1 MKNTL
6 EVRIVESLSEQLA
19 TIKERIREQ
28 AYENFLM
35 RDPESNREL
44 DDWLAA
50 ERDLVFSLNASVTET
65 ADGVSAV
72 IVFAKN
78 GVKDLTIE
86 ATASEILVSV
96 TTSRQVFALV
106 QLPQEIDPARLEAKY
121 AQGALQ
127 LSAPLSTTRSLQ
139 KTA

>member
-1 MKNTL
+1 MKNPL

-19 TIKERIREQ
+19 TIKEKIRER

-50 ERDLVFSLNASVTET
+50 ERDLVFSLNSSVTES
-65 ADGVSAV
+65 ADGISAV
-72 IVFAKN
+72 VALEKN
-78 GVKDLTIE
+78 GIKNLTIE
-86 ATASEILVSV
+86 ATSREALVSV
-96 TTSRQVFALV
+96 LASRQIFALI
-106 QLPQEIDPARLEAKY
+106 QFPQEIDPAGLVARY
-121 AQGALQ
+121 AQGTIQ
-127 LSAPLSTTRSLQ
+127 LTAPLAPERSLQ